1 MELRTAHEP
10 ASSALLVVI
19 PSHDMRAV
27 VPTLMA
33 LERVG
38 HLLHRELQTVV
49 GEGSNI
55 PRARNVALQALREQW
70 ASAQDPWVLWL
81 DSDIW
86 LANDSILAVAE
97 AIRWTEA
104 HDTAVVANYRMSD
117 GRNVLMKRRAPE
129 FPVPGEDAHYT
140 DAEIAALPDYAE
152 VGMAGLGFVYLR
164 QPLTYRFH
172 ADDLRED
179 IYFWQDHPEI
189 RLHVAK
195 QIHLGHK
202 KLVLLT

>member
-104 HDTAVVANYRMSD
+104 YDTAVVANYRMSD

-140 DAEIAALPDYAE
+140 DAHLGIIGLRRGGHGRARLCVPQATVDLS
-152 VGMAGLGFVYLR
+152 VSCGRTRGRHLFLAGASRDTFASCE
-164 QPLTYRFH
+164 
-172 ADDLRED
+172 AD
-179 IYFWQDHPEI
+179 P
-189 RLHVAK
+189 
-195 QIHLGHK
+195 LGHK

>member
-1 MELRTAHEP
+1 MALRTQESV
-10 ASSALLVVI
+10 SSALLVVI

-33 LERVG
+33 LERVS

-55 PRARNVALQALREQW
+55 PRARNVAVQGLRDR
-70 ASAQDPWVLWL
+70 AVRDSDPWILWL

-86 LANDSILAVAE
+86 LADDSVVAVAE
-97 AIRWTEA
+97 AIRWAEA
-104 HDTAVVANYRMSD
+104 HDAAIVANYRMSD
-117 GRNVLMKRRAPE
+117 GRNVLMKRRAPD
-129 FPVPGEDAHYT
+129 FPEPGEDAHYT
-140 DAEIAALPDYAE
+140 DEELAALPDYAE

-164 QPLTYRFH
+164 HPLTYRFH
-172 ADDLRED
+172 ADDLGED
-179 IYFWQDHPEI
+179 IYFWQDHPEM
-189 RLHVAK
+189 RLHLAK